1 MTCMIPIPTIPTM
14 PSAHGMT
21 SAVPSAPTI
30 LPMPTIQTTP
40 SAPTCTCSVSSQCTR
55 HSSLL

>member
-1 MTCMIPIPTIPTM
+1 MTSAVPSAPTCMIPIPTIPTM

-21 SAVPSAPTI
+21 SAVCSAPTM

-40 SAPTCTCSVSSQCTR
+40 QSM
-55 HSSLL
+55 H